1 MASDRSR
8 RRLFLTGVVGTLI
21 IVTIYVSGGVVAGV
35 RGMAHAVVY
44 PFAWASDFVAR
55 PMGHVFAGIV
65 NYSDVEAQNQKLRY
79 LLSQATLREN
89 ENAVAAQRLAALVQA
104 VHVPVAATLGTVI
117 AQVTVISPTNF
128 SATVTI
134 DKGQNQGVMDGMP
147 VVADGG
153 LAGRVIATT
162 SNSATVR
169 LITDTGSVVGATFGN
184 GATPVLISGEGVNN
198 PLNVSSIPDTA
209 AAPSVGSLMS
219 TNGLQGGLF
228 PPGIAVG
235 RVTRLLISPGASS
248 YAVTLAPTANLNTL
262 AYVDVVLWEP
272 ST

>member
-1 MASDRSR
+1 MASDRAR
-8 RRLFLTGVVGTLI
+8 RRLFLTGIVGTLLI
-21 IVTIYVSGGVVAGV
+21 ITVYVTGGVVAGAKSV
-35 RGMAHAVVY
+35 AHAVVY
-44 PFAWASDFVAR
+44 PFSWAADFVAR
-55 PMGHVFAGIV
+55 PVGHVFAGIA

-79 LLSQATLREN
+79 LLGQATQREN
-89 ENAVAAQRLAALVQA
+89 DNAVAAQQLRRLTLAL
-104 VHVPVAATLGTVI
+104 HVPIAASLGTVV

-134 DKGQNQGVMDGMP
+134 DKGQNDGVMNGMP

-153 LAGRVIATT
+153 LAGRIVATT
-162 SNSATVR
+162 PNSATVR
-169 LITDTGSVVGATFGN
+169 LISDTGSVVGATFGT
-184 GATPVLISGEGVNN
+184 GATPVLISGEGLNN

-209 AAPSVGSLMS
+209 SLQVGNLMS

-235 RVTRLLISPGASS
+235 RVTKLLINPGSSS
-248 YAVTLAPTANLNTL
+248 YAVSLAPTANLNAL

>member
-1 MASDRSR
+1 VASDRSR
-8 RRLFLTGVVGTLI
+8 RRLFVTGVVGTLI
-21 IVTIYVSGGVVAGV
+21 IVTIYVTGGVVEGAKGV
-35 RGMAHAVVY
+35 AHAVVY
-44 PFAWASDFVAR
+44 PFAWAADFVAR
-55 PMGHVFAGIV
+55 PVGHVFAGIV

-79 LLSQATLREN
+79 LLGQATQREN
-89 ENAVAAQRLAALVQA
+89 ENALAAQQLRDLTQA
-104 VHVPVAATLGTVI
+104 VHVPIAATLGTVI
-117 AQVTVISPTNF
+117 AQVTVVSPTNF

-134 DKGQNQGVMDGMP
+134 DKGQDQGVMNGMA

-153 LAGRVIATT
+153 LAGRIIATT

-169 LITDTGSVVGATFGN
+169 LLTDTGSVVGATFGN
-184 GATPVLISGEGVNN
+184 GATPVLVSGEGLNN

-209 AAPSVGSLMS
+209 PAPTVGSLMS

-235 RVTRLLISPGASS
+235 RVTKLLIRPGASS
-248 YAVTLAPTANLNTL
+248 YSVSLAPTADLNHL